1 MFYSQTCE
9 NIKLIIFTLD
19 GGLLD
24 LNRLR
29 YNYYRSTCETYH
41 KVATRE
47 DFSKMLGNMNTMYA
61 HSLLSDYIS
70 AKDFN
75 RMVEKD
81 LFEYIKLK
89 PNIKREGVDELIQ
102 YCKQKDIKIA
112 VYTTHKTKKSYS
124 VFTTCKDL

>member
-47 DFSKMLGNMNTMYA
+47 DFSKMLGNMNTMYD

-75 RMVEKD
+75 SVRSPQPLLYCYNRFG
-81 LFEYIKLK
+81 LFPFRSPLL
-89 PNIKREGVDELIQ
+89 R
-102 YCKQKDIKIA
+102 
-112 VYTTHKTKKSYS
+112 KSMFLS
-124 VFTTCKDL
+124 LPPPT

>member
-29 YNYYRSTCETYH
+29 YNYYRSTYETYH

-47 DFSKMLGNMNTMYA
+47 DFSKMLGNMNTM
-61 HSLLSDYIS
+61 
-70 AKDFN
+70 
-75 RMVEKD
+75 
-81 LFEYIKLK
+81 
-89 PNIKREGVDELIQ
+89 
-102 YCKQKDIKIA
+102 
-112 VYTTHKTKKSYS
+112 
-124 VFTTCKDL
+124 

>member
-47 DFSKMLGNMNTMYA
+47 DFSKMLGNMNTF
-61 HSLLSDYIS
+61 LLKILI
-70 AKDFN
+70 
-75 RMVEKD
+75 EW
-81 LFEYIKLK
+81 LK
-89 PNIKREGVDELIQ
+89 RIYLNILN
-102 YCKQKDIKIA
+102 
-112 VYTTHKTKKSYS
+112 
-124 VFTTCKDL
+124 

>member
-47 DFSKMLGNMNTMYA
+47 DFSKMLGNKSPEEILKQMNN
-61 HSLLSDYIS
+61 
-70 AKDFN
+70 KN
-75 RMVEKD
+75 
-81 LFEYIKLK
+81 
-89 PNIKREGVDELIQ
+89 N
-102 YCKQKDIKIA
+102 
-112 VYTTHKTKKSYS
+112 
-124 VFTTCKDL
+124 

>member
-47 DFSKMLGNMNTMYA
+47 DFSKMLGNMNTMYD

-89 PNIKREGVDELIQ
+89 PKALM
-102 YCKQKDIKIA
+102 
-112 VYTTHKTKKSYS
+112 S
-124 VFTTCKDL
+124 

>member
-47 DFSKMLGNMNTMYA
+47 DF
-61 HSLLSDYIS
+61 
-70 AKDFN
+70 
-75 RMVEKD
+75 
-81 LFEYIKLK
+81 LK
-89 PNIKREGVDELIQ
+89 CLEI
-102 YCKQKDIKIA
+102 
-112 VYTTHKTKKSYS
+112 
-124 VFTTCKDL
+124 

>member
-47 DFSKMLGNMNTMYA
+47 DFSKMLGNMNTMYD
-61 HSLLSDYIS
+61 HSLLSDYI
-70 AKDFN
+70 F
-75 RMVEKD
+75 
-81 LFEYIKLK
+81 
-89 PNIKREGVDELIQ
+89 
-102 YCKQKDIKIA
+102 CIKILIEWLKRI
-112 VYTTHKTKKSYS
+112 Y
-124 VFTTCKDL
+124 LNILN